1 MNKIKVIKTEKDYK
15 EALEL
20 VEVLMDNNPSPES
33 EEGEKL
39 NLLATLI
46 EDYETT
52 VIPQSLPDPVDAIL
66 FRMEQAN
73 LKPAD
78 LIPYIGSRSKVS
90 EVLSRKRPLT
100 LSMMRALEAG
110 LGIPAK
116 VLLRESDEF
125 RDPEQITWKNFPI
138 KEMEKRGYFDKKS
151 LKGRDINDLMES
163 FFKPIGPPATILGL
177 LRKSNY
183 IRASRPMDKQ
193 ALAAWSGYI
202 LKRGKEIAYP
212 TIFKQNKIN
221 VSFMQQLAKLSA
233 DSKGSVL
240 VFDVLKDIG
249 IGLVVEPH
257 FPKTYLD
264 GAVFMTDR
272 KHPVIGLTIRHDR
285 LDNFWFTLM
294 HELAHLALH
303 FDQDINLF
311 YDDLD
316 NEDSSGVEIE
326 ADQLAREALVPES
339 VWENS
344 PAKLI
349 PSPIAAESLAKELHI
364 HPAVVAGKMRREGD
378 QYQYLNTIISQAKVR
393 KYFPEINWSK

>member
-20 VEVLMDNNPSPES
+20 VEVLMGNNPSPES

-52 VIPQSLPDPVDAIL
+52 VIPESLPDPIDAIL

-78 LIPYIGSRSKVS
+78 LVPYIGSRSKVS

-100 LSMMRALEAG
+100 LSMMRSLTAG

-116 VLLRESDEF
+116 VLLKESDEF
-125 RDPEQITWKNFPI
+125 RDPENIVWKSFPI
-138 KEMEKRGYFDKKS
+138 KEMEKRGYFGKKS
-151 LKGRDINDLMES
+151 SLSADIKVLMES
-163 FFKPIGPPATILGL
+163 FFKPIGSPATILGL
-177 LRKSNY
+177 LRKTNY

-193 ALAAWSGYI
+193 ALAAWSGYV
-202 LKRGKEIAYP
+202 LKQAQEIEYHS
-212 TIFKQNKIN
+212 TFKQDKIN
-221 VSFMQQLAKLSA
+221 LEFMQQLSKLSA
-233 DSKGSVL
+233 DPKGQNR
-240 VFDVLKDIG
+240 VFDILKGIG
-249 IGLVVEPH
+249 IGLVIEPH

-264 GAVFMTDR
+264 GAVFMVDK
-272 KHPVIGLTIRHDR
+272 KHPVIGLTVRHDR

-303 FDQDINLF
+303 YGHNTNLF

-316 NEDSSGVEIE
+316 KQDPNETEKE
-326 ADQLAREALVPES
+326 ADQLAAEALVPES
-339 VWENS
+339 IWENS

-349 PSPIAAESLAKELHI
+349 PSPIAAESLAKELGV

-378 QYQYLNTIISQAKVR
+378 QYQYLNTITNQAKVR
-393 KYFPEINWSK
+393 KYFPEIAWSK